1 MHVHARC
8 RKPIQPPPILHVAWH
23 GRVHAGVAVPGTF
36 VQTAA
41 QPGPFSRAKSACHEN
56 SFGCGLRARPRW
68 SCLGMAVHPPLP
80 LCTKCSSQATN
91 MLACEP
97 PVVSV
102 VSRVARVGLRDA
114 SRRVAECRS
123 LSAMTVSDRVS
134 VARPGSVRAV
144 AVSNVLPKQRPIRC
158 PLVLPAARC
167 CSSLHYLY
175 LSPSQWPSP
184 SPLPSPSSSLPSLSA
199 ALVGNRYPRPVLIAP
214 DGRTSTWGGLLGVR
228 FPPRFHSCVRTRLA
242 GTRLAICRSGGP
254 VRLAFVNSFS

>member
-1 MHVHARC
+1 MWGGAAAGLSYVCMCMPAVANLC
-8 RKPIQPPPILHVAWH
+8 YPPPCMLHGMV
-23 GRVHAGVAVPGTF
+23 RVHAGVAVPGTF

-41 QPGPFSRAKSACHEN
+41 QPGPFSRAKSACHES

-68 SCLGMAVHPPLP
+68 SCRGMAVHPPLP
-80 LCTKCSSQATN
+80 LCTKCSSQATD

-114 SRRVAECRS
+114 CRRVAECRS

-158 PLVLPAARC
+158 PLVLRVAVVA
-167 CSSLHYLY
+167 
-175 LSPSQWPSP
+175 
-184 SPLPSPSSSLPSLSA
+184 
-199 ALVGNRYPRPVLIAP
+199 
-214 DGRTSTWGGLLGVR
+214 
-228 FPPRFHSCVRTRLA
+228 
-242 GTRLAICRSGGP
+242 
-254 VRLAFVNSFS
+254 